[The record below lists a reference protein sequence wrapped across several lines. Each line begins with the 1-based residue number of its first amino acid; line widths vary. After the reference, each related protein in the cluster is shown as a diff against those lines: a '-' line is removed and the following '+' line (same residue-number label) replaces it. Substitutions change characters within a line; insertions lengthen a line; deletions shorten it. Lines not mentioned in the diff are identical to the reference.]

1 MLAAKHL
8 FSIMFHVRDNGQAS
22 LDDAIRVHRPVRQIA
37 EIAWE
42 AMKVFVGATQ
52 HINVAPPTQ
61 VAVTTLTTTL
71 KERHTLLITIL
82 QHILETHNV
91 HNIATDVLLKVI
103 VRFLRVLQCSRKRV
117 KSIAPVIVAR
127 ARLGGSH
134 TFVSHRAMICEV
146 G

>member
-8 FSIMFHVRDNGQAS
+8 FSIMLHVRDNGQAS
-22 LDDAIRVHRPVRQIA
+22 LDDAIRVPRPVRQIA

-42 AMKVFVGATQ
+42 AMKFFISATQ
-52 HINVAPPTQ
+52 HITVAPTTQ
-61 VAVTTLTTTL
+61 VAFTTLTTTL

-91 HNIATDVLLKVI
+91 NNIATDVLLKVI

-117 KSIAPVIVAR
+117 ESIAPVIVAR
-127 ARLGGSH
+127 ARLGGSY